1 MDFISE
7 KMLRD
12 CSTLDKFQFSIC
24 CAECKEIWK
33 SSSIRFSKAGQTAET
48 EGKKVIF
55 QALYHRE
62 KNSARKKA
70 VREAERIFS
79 LCPICNRLVCDHYF
93 MVCDDRGTG

>member
-33 SSSIRFSKAGQTAET
+33 SSSIRFSKAGQIAET

-55 QALYHRE
+55 
-62 KNSARKKA
+62 
-70 VREAERIFS
+70 
-79 LCPICNRLVCDHYF
+79 
-93 MVCDDRGTG
+93 